1 MKVDILIPTS
11 LSDITLEQYQK
22 FLKLDNDENKNS
34 SFLLHKMIEIF
45 CDLDLKDIA
54 KIKFSSVKNVTKE
67 LDNIFAQK
75 PKLKEAFIL
84 DGKEFGFI
92 PILDEISLGEYVDLD
107 QTLSNWQEMHKAM
120 AVLYRPVTHRDKN
133 RYLIEEY
140 KGDLYAEKMKKAPLD
155 AVFEEGNE
163 SGNEYSAQ
171 ANFGRKWNWYQ
182 SIYGLAQGDVTRFDN
197 ITELGLFKCLTYLA
211 FEKEKL
217 QLEKNLI
224 KRK

>member
-1 MKVDILIPTS
+1 MKVDILIPTT

-22 FLKLDNDENKNS
+22 FLKLDNDKNKNS

-45 CDLDLKDIA
+45 CNLNLKDIA

-92 PILDEISLGEYVDLD
+92 PTLDEISLGEYVDLD
-107 QTLSNWQEMHKAM
+107 QTLSDWQEMHKAM

-133 RYLIEEY
+133 RYLIEDYE
-140 KGDLYAEKMKKAPLD
+140 GDKYAEVMKKAPLD
-155 AVFEEGNE
+155 AVFGSIVFFYNLNNELLEITLNSLKKEMNQETNIVPKQILEE
-163 SGNEYSAQ
+163 SGIGINQFMDLLKGMLPDST
-171 ANFGRKWNWYQ
+171 
-182 SIYGLAQGDVTRFDN
+182 I
-197 ITELGLFKCLTYLA
+197 
-211 FEKEKL
+211 
-217 QLEKNLI
+217 
-224 KRK
+224 

>member
-1 MKVDILIPTS
+1 MKVDILIPTT

-45 CDLDLKDIA
+45 CDLNLKDIA

-75 PKLKEAFIL
+75 PKLKEAFML

-92 PILDEISLGEYVDLD
+92 PTLDEISLGEYVDLD
-107 QTLSNWQEMHKAM
+107 QTLSDWQEMHKAM

-133 RYLIEEY
+133 RYLIEDYE
-140 KGDLYAEKMKKAPLD
+140 GDKYAEVMKKAPLD
-155 AVFEEGNE
+155 AVFGSIVFFYNLNNELLEITLNSLKKEMNQETNTVPKQILEENGIGINQFMDLLK
-163 SGNEYSAQ
+163 GMLPD
-171 ANFGRKWNWYQ
+171 
-182 SIYGLAQGDVTRFDN
+182 SI
-197 ITELGLFKCLTYLA
+197 K
-211 FEKEKL
+211 
-217 QLEKNLI
+217 
-224 KRK
+224 

>member
-1 MKVDILIPTS
+1 MKEIICRGNEESTFRRS
-11 LSDITLEQYQK
+11 IWKHSF
-22 FLKLDNDENKNS
+22 FLQFKQR
-34 SFLLHKMIEIF
+34 
-45 CDLDLKDIA
+45 IA
-54 KIKFSSVKNVTKE
+54 GNYPE
-67 LDNIFAQK
+67 L
-75 PKLKEAFIL
+75 
-84 DGKEFGFI
+84 
-92 PILDEISLGEYVDLD
+92 
-107 QTLSNWQEMHKAM
+107 
-120 AVLYRPVTHRDKN
+120 
-133 RYLIEEY
+133 
-140 KGDLYAEKMKKAPLD
+140 
-155 AVFEEGNE
+155 FEEGNE

>member
-1 MKVDILIPTS
+1 MKVDILIPTT

-45 CDLDLKDIA
+45 CDLNLKDIA

-75 PKLKEAFIL
+75 PKLKEAFML

-92 PILDEISLGEYVDLD
+92 PTLDEISLGEYVDLD
-107 QTLSNWQEMHKAM
+107 QTLSDWQEMHKAM

-155 AVFEEGNE
+155 AVFGSIVFFYNLN
-163 SGNEYSAQ
+163 NEYLEITLNSLKKEMNQ
-171 ANFGRKWNWYQ
+171 ETNTVPKQILEENGIGINQFMDLLKGMLPD
-182 SIYGLAQGDVTRFDN
+182 SI
-197 ITELGLFKCLTYLA
+197 K
-211 FEKEKL
+211 
-217 QLEKNLI
+217 
-224 KRK
+224 